1 MIGGFYLGNSIGIH
15 ISIDWRFMVMEVG
28 NIRQIVSTKVE
39 ILIEYWQS
47 ADNVNISTDIIEH
60 IILSDA
66 S

>member
-1 MIGGFYLGNSIGIH
+1 
-15 ISIDWRFMVMEVG
+15 MVMEVG